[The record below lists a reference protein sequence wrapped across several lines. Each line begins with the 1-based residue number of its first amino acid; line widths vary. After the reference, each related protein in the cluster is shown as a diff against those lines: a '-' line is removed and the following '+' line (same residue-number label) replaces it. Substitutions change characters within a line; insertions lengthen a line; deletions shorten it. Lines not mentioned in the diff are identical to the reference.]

1 MTIVD
6 NLEPMYLRKSCVIAI
21 VIGLVLAALLAGCGE
36 KAASNGENGVVSI
49 SVWHPWGG
57 SQKERLAEVVEEFN
71 KSHPNIKVRA
81 VFTPNDL
88 DSNQKFFTS
97 VAANK
102 PPDATF
108 VDGPQVAAWAE
119 QGAIQPLDDYIA
131 EAGIKPSDYF
141 TPCWEQTSYRG
152 KIWAMTYCADPNFA
166 FAWNKKV
173 FRDCGL
179 NPEKPPTTI
188 DELDEINDRITKIE
202 QGRIIRIGIIPWA
215 QFGNANATFTWGWAF
230 GGGFYDPVSHRITAN
245 DPNVVRAMEW
255 MTSYARKYDP
265 NKINA
270 FTQGFGSR
278 DQNPF
283 YIGRIAMQ
291 CLHISQIDDIN
302 TYAPDLN
309 YGLTYIPAPKDGEA
323 HSSWVGGWCLAI
335 PKSSKHPKE
344 AWEFIRWC
352 CRDPKGTEAVG
363 RLQSLL
369 PGCRKAPY
377 LEEVRK
383 KPGYSQFL
391 DILEACRHQ
400 RPVMPAQ
407 SFYMGS
413 LERAVDYSIYG
424 KMTPKQALDASRLET
439 QTELDLRLA
448 GR

>member
-1 MTIVD
+1 MKTCF
-6 NLEPMYLRKSCVIAI
+6 LIAI
-21 VIGLVLAALLAGCGE
+21 VILLVALLAGCGE
-36 KAASNGENGVVSI
+36 NAATNGGEGVVSI

-119 QGAIQPLDDYIA
+119 QGAIQPLDIFIA

-179 NPEKPPTTI
+179 DPEKPPTTI
-188 DELDEINDRITKIE
+188 EELDKINDAITKIE
-202 QGRIIRIGIIPWA
+202 QGRIVRIGIIPWA

-230 GGGFYDPVSHRITAN
+230 GGGFYDPIAHKITAN
-245 DPNVVRAMEW
+245 DPRVVKAMEW

-335 PKSSKHPKE
+335 PKGSKHPKE

-352 CRDPKGTEAVG
+352 CRDAKGTEAVG

-377 LEEVRK
+377 LDEVRK
-383 KPGYSQFL
+383 KRGYSQFL

-424 KMTPKQALDASRLET
+424 KMTPKQALDASALET

>member
-1 MTIVD
+1 MNTRCMIH
-6 NLEPMYLRKSCVIAI
+6 SIA
-21 VIGLVLAALLAGCGE
+21 GLALGLLLLICLGCGSRPTNSS
-36 KAASNGENGVVSI
+36 KGSAVSI

-57 SQKERLAEVVEEFN
+57 SQKERLAEVIEEFN
-71 KSHPNIKVRA
+71 RCHPDIKVRP

-102 PPDATF
+102 PPDVIF

-119 QGAIQPLDDYIA
+119 QGALQPLDRYIK
-131 EAGIKPSDYF
+131 EYDIKPSDF
-141 TPCWEQTSYRG
+141 FEPCWNQTSYRG

-166 FAWNKKV
+166 FAWNKRV
-173 FRDCGL
+173 FRECGL
-179 NPEKPPTTI
+179 DPEKPPTSI
-188 DELDEINDRITKIE
+188 EELDRFNDKITKIE
-202 QGRIIRIGIIPWA
+202 GGRIVRIGIIPWA

-230 GGGFYDPVSHRITAN
+230 GGSFYDPDNYKITAN
-245 DPNVVRAMEW
+245 DPKVIEAMEW
-255 MTSYARKYDP
+255 MTSYAKKYNP
-265 NKINA
+265 NTINA

-302 TYAPDLN
+302 TYAPDLD
-309 YGLTYIPAPKDGEA
+309 YGLTYIPAPKTGEA

-335 PKSSKHPKE
+335 PRGSKHPE
-344 AWEFIRWC
+344 QAWEFVRWC

-363 RLQSLL
+363 KMQSLL
-369 PGCRKAPY
+369 PGYRKSPF
-377 LEEVRK
+377 LDEVRTRR
-383 KPGYSQFL
+383 GYGEFL
-391 DILEACRHQ
+391 KILEACRHQ

-424 KMTPKQALDASRLET
+424 RMSPKQALNSSTRET

>member
-1 MTIVD
+1 MSWSRNHLKTRCI
-6 NLEPMYLRKSCVIAI
+6 IAI
-21 VIGLVLAALLAGCGE
+21 ILGLTLAAFLAGCGE
-36 KAASNGENGVVSI
+36 KTTGSSNGVVSI

-71 KSHPNIKVRA
+71 RTHPNIKVRA

-102 PPDATF
+102 PPDAIF

-131 EAGIKPSDYF
+131 QSAIKPTDYF
-141 TPCWEQTSYRG
+141 APCWEQTSYRG

-179 NPEKPPTTI
+179 DPEKPPTTI
-188 DELDEINDRITKIE
+188 EELDKFNDRITKIE
-202 QGRIIRIGIIPWA
+202 SGRIIRIGIIPWA

-230 GGGFYDPVSHRITAN
+230 GGGFYDPVAHKITAN
-245 DPNVVRAMEW
+245 DPKVVKAMEW

-309 YGLTYIPAPKDGEA
+309 YGLTFIPAPSTGEM
-323 HSSWVGGWCLAI
+323 HSSWVGGWCLGI
-335 PKSSKHPKE
+335 PKGSKHPKE

-369 PGCRKAPY
+369 PGYRKSPF
-377 LEEVRK
+377 LDEVRK
-383 KPGYSQFL
+383 RRGYSQFL

-413 LERAVDYSIYG
+413 LERAVDYCIYG
-424 KMTPKQALDASRLET
+424 KMTPKQALDASALET